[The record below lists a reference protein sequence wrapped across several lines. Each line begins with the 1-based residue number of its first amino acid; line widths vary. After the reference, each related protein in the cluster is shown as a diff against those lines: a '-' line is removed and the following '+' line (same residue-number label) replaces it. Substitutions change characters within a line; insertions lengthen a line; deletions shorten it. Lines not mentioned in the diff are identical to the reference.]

1 MSDAKQN
8 PAARTDRKPQNQTG
22 EDNGPVK
29 RPQVTEERME
39 RDNVAAGSAD
49 DRRRASKGAR

>member
-8 PAARTDRKPQNQTG
+8 PAADTNRNPQNQTG
-22 EDNGPVK
+22 EDKGPVK
-29 RPQVTEERME
+29 RPLAEDQME
-39 RDNVAAGSAD
+39 RDNVAAGSAG